1 MNAGRYAPNA
11 TTAPLVNTQ
20 TISSEIACRST
31 RPVEQIQATAPP
43 IVSPPTTA
51 PAVKRRAHS
60 RQCLSTSALRPC
72 VRASSSRASVCATM
86 IARTIAAP
94 VFDTASI
101 YASTAVKPASAIE
114 VASKPGGVLR

>member
-31 RPVEQIQATAPP
+31 RPVDMIQATPPP
-43 IVSPPTTA
+43 IVSPPTIA

-60 RQCLSTSALRPC
+60 RQCWSTSALRLW
-72 VRASSSRASVCATM
+72 VRASSSRATVCATM
-86 IARTIAAP
+86 IARRTAAP
-94 VFDTASI
+94 SIDTASI
-101 YASTAVKPASAIE
+101 
-114 VASKPGGVLR
+114 